1 MNQRFHKKTN
11 LSKRLAAG
19 IVVVVLAMV
28 GCKSGEKVTGDQ
40 LLGPGNQYGAGWNGS
55 QDEYEKVRHVK
66 PKLVAST
73 PTEKRKTVEERFLD
87 GLTQSDPEIEK
98 AKRYFFEAESIYN
111 DAVRLRQTA
120 NGSNSQMRQAGE
132 LFLQA
137 GRRYQQA
144 AEYWTDSALHEDA
157 QFMAAAVSYTHLTLP
172 TKA

>member
-1 MNQRFHKKTN
+1 MNQRFQKTTN
-11 LSKRLAAG
+11 LSERLTVG
-19 IVVVVLAMV
+19 IVLIVLTMV

-40 LLGPGNQYGAGWNGS
+40 LLGPGNRYGASWNGS
-55 QDEYEKVRHVK
+55 QDEYEKVRQVK

-73 PTEKRKTVEERFLD
+73 PTGKRKTVEERFLD
-87 GLTQSDPEIEK
+87 GLTQSDPEIQK

-111 DAVRLRQTA
+111 DAVRLRQNA

-144 AEYWTDSALHEDA
+144 
-157 QFMAAAVSYTHLTLP
+157 
-172 TKA
+172 